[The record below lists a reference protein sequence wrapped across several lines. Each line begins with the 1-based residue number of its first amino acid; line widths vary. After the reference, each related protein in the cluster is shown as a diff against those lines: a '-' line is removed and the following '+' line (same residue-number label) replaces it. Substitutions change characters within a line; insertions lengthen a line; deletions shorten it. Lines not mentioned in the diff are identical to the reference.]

1 MDDPLHLGNV
11 ITILSTKYGLVTGR
25 IVYRDLNMVRIVSQE
40 ASDRALEFPLI
51 TDGSRF
57 VPELGVSDIEIIEEQ
72 TSDYF
77 VDTLGARVGETLEFF
92 TLDGIEAGPN
102 GVVAEIM
109 KSPTKDSIRLED
121 GRTLKFR
128 GKGPELP
135 IAVIRVTTATTQA
148 EKETPEALP
157 QEAEPQEKQLDL
169 VALLRAIRPA
179 ATIETVPTAERTFP
193 DSMQREA
200 LLQDLVADI
209 SVKQRTNP
217 RRIRMIER
225 EVDLAIALKNS
236 ALLRGADGRSLG
248 PNMKSIRTLN
258 DAVAEGPVPAAIPI
272 VKAAKIL
279 NLDSVPPESQFKD
292 TDVFPRSLAQTESDS
307 EMLASIYLSGAAP
320 EFTGGIAAK
329 ARGLGFYSYLYDLFD
344 RDGRTLVGATEGSWS
359 EDQDVIRTAELGSPV
374 QGLSAGITVSAEA
387 TPAFLL
393 SDVTDRTIRVLRS
406 DQSIHVKSG
415 VRNMV
420 SPSDPTEVAGYVML
434 PIKAA
439 LSLRPPKRSGDL
451 PTALLYSVA
460 LDTDNL
466 PTLATTLRDLYSKEA
481 DPLHAWSTSDD
492 QVEIAPWLEKI
503 LPYAVHPSDSLGP
516 RGPRILAVLDS
527 LGLGSANVSP
537 PVHAVLDNW
546 IRKNQA
552 IWRNLL
558 KERRSAIQAVLDAE
572 TDRIFEPIS
581 GAESKLFPATSELR
595 AKALQDLID
604 TFKGRN
610 PSLTSWSMLTA
621 SMLTEAQGDGL
632 PLLWSYIQKADGLT
646 TTIDEV
652 NATLALEASQRFTI
666 KSKVVKNA
674 ALNALKAAPEI
685 STCAHVG
692 RLETIRNV
700 SDVLNRSRLL
710 RDFIETYQG
719 PRSGD
724 WMTCALCTAGCVC
737 YHEIMELEALAQPS
751 RMDSIQKQ
759 ILVRFGGER
768 YEGKI
773 VCKNCGQPLQDIDYD
788 DHVEFDDNGKPITS
802 RSVLTD
808 EQMAEVTETRLD
820 TPAALTFASA
830 SQRDIADALQV
841 IVDRAGIQM
850 PEEVTRRI
858 VRYTD
863 LYVGAR
869 APPPAAY
876 ETQRARAIASASTKI
891 KAATGTDIG
900 SVDVPTYA
908 AVLDQLRVT
917 ALTGLVALALQTTTM
932 EVTTPF
938 PLCEFSRGG
947 WPIEPEAPKDGKG
960 AVLYMACVV
969 ASIQREIT
977 PWRNLSWAGLT
988 KLESRRAAVLKATVS
1003 GLSIIVAGDPKTGP
1017 LSFTPEVRT
1026 ELVRAQTDTVAREQQ
1041 ALVSRKDRLTHG
1053 FRPEALPKSVS
1064 RPGVEKNPLPAV
1076 EAAIQAGTVA
1086 PGMRLELRNAM
1097 QQQALATISGLHEVS
1112 QGIKETQA
1120 IDSFCCPQPLQSL
1133 QAATVGPLGKAYG
1146 LLQTSHTRLWQ
1157 TQAEDMLDSVEPVV
1171 DETVYFKLFLR
1182 FCYQGPQVG
1191 RSHEFSFGHLC
1202 RQCGFSIR
1210 KPYDQIDFDKEGAEI
1225 LASQE
1230 GPLKIE
1236 VTAAAFEAL
1245 STAVR
1250 RSKRVSV
1257 SSKAVGTVPWTEG
1270 LSRLVET
1277 ATAKGP
1283 YEPFA
1288 SALTGI
1294 LAAPLPEVTN
1304 VLGRSQ
1310 AWGPLAIQYDELKA
1324 QITDRVG
1331 PLVPKQPGKDAER
1344 RARDAVAAFDT
1355 FDTLTEDPFVEGPRA
1370 LLEYWC
1376 AKVSAAGRGFGIT
1389 SVTGAKWFKI
1399 SQQHNELI
1407 NKLLT
1412 ENAAWFAPL
1421 PDGARPVLA
1430 KVADTLAPFI
1440 QTWMNHVRPSPTW
1453 TVEEARLTLRTI
1465 VFTVWRDA
1473 VSTTSWLYEDV
1484 TVAAER
1490 ETIASAISDW
1500 TRSLMLHA
1508 KVQVFKFSKDRI
1520 KQILQQRAELERTSV
1535 VKEFE
1540 DMKDDDQRAAEL
1552 MKKAFGIGRW
1562 SMGKNLQKYNSDLF
1576 EFESEQRLRMGIADA
1591 PVDPGLAENQGQGQ
1605 GQTQDYGL
1613 GGAAGP
1619 EDGYEVTQ
1627 EAEGDA

>member
-1 MDDPLHLGNV
+1 
-11 ITILSTKYGLVTGR
+11 
-25 IVYRDLNMVRIVSQE
+25 
-40 ASDRALEFPLI
+40 
-51 TDGSRF
+51 
-57 VPELGVSDIEIIEEQ
+57 
-72 TSDYF
+72 
-77 VDTLGARVGETLEFF
+77 
-92 TLDGIEAGPN
+92 
-102 GVVAEIM
+102 
-109 KSPTKDSIRLED
+109 
-121 GRTLKFR
+121 
-128 GKGPELP
+128 
-135 IAVIRVTTATTQA
+135 
-148 EKETPEALP
+148 
-157 QEAEPQEKQLDL
+157 
-169 VALLRAIRPA
+169 
-179 ATIETVPTAERTFP
+179 
-193 DSMQREA
+193 
-200 LLQDLVADI
+200 
-209 SVKQRTNP
+209 
-217 RRIRMIER
+217 
-225 EVDLAIALKNS
+225 
-236 ALLRGADGRSLG
+236 
-248 PNMKSIRTLN
+248 
-258 DAVAEGPVPAAIPI
+258 
-272 VKAAKIL
+272 
-279 NLDSVPPESQFKD
+279 
-292 TDVFPRSLAQTESDS
+292 
-307 EMLASIYLSGAAP
+307 
-320 EFTGGIAAK
+320 
-329 ARGLGFYSYLYDLFD
+329 
-344 RDGRTLVGATEGSWS
+344 
-359 EDQDVIRTAELGSPV
+359 
-374 QGLSAGITVSAEA
+374 
-387 TPAFLL
+387 
-393 SDVTDRTIRVLRS
+393 
-406 DQSIHVKSG
+406 
-415 VRNMV
+415 
-420 SPSDPTEVAGYVML
+420 
-434 PIKAA
+434 
-439 LSLRPPKRSGDL
+439 
-451 PTALLYSVA
+451 
-460 LDTDNL
+460 
-466 PTLATTLRDLYSKEA
+466 
-481 DPLHAWSTSDD
+481 
-492 QVEIAPWLEKI
+492 
-503 LPYAVHPSDSLGP
+503 
-516 RGPRILAVLDS
+516 
-527 LGLGSANVSP
+527 
-537 PVHAVLDNW
+537 
-546 IRKNQA
+546 
-552 IWRNLL
+552 
-558 KERRSAIQAVLDAE
+558 
-572 TDRIFEPIS
+572 
-581 GAESKLFPATSELR
+581 
-595 AKALQDLID
+595 
-604 TFKGRN
+604 
-610 PSLTSWSMLTA
+610 
-621 SMLTEAQGDGL
+621 
-632 PLLWSYIQKADGLT
+632 
-646 TTIDEV
+646 
-652 NATLALEASQRFTI
+652 
-666 KSKVVKNA
+666 
-674 ALNALKAAPEI
+674 
-685 STCAHVG
+685 
-692 RLETIRNV
+692 
-700 SDVLNRSRLL
+700 
-710 RDFIETYQG
+710 
-719 PRSGD
+719 
-724 WMTCALCTAGCVC
+724 MTCALCTAGCVC

-802 RSVLTD
+802 RSVLTE
-808 EQMAEVTETRLD
+808 EQMADVTTTRLD

-876 ETQRARAIASASTKI
+876 EAQRAKAIASASTKI

-960 AVLYMACVV
+960 AVLYMSCVV

-1026 ELVRAQTDTVAREQQ
+1026 ELVRAQTDTVAREEQ
-1041 ALVSRKDRLTHG
+1041 ALVSRRDRLTHG
-1053 FRPEALPKSVS
+1053 FRPEAMPRSVS
-1064 RPGVEKNPLPAV
+1064 RPGVEKNPLPAI
-1076 EAAIQAGTVA
+1076 EAAIQSGTVA
-1086 PGMRLELRNAM
+1086 PGLRIELRAAM
-1097 QQQALATISGLHEVS
+1097 QQQALATISGLHSES
-1112 QGIKETQA
+1112 QGVKETQA
-1120 IDSFCCPQPLQSL
+1120 IDSVCCPQPLQSL
-1133 QAATVGPLGKAYG
+1133 QVATVGPLGKAYA
-1146 LLQTSHTRLWQ
+1146 LLQGSNTRLWQ

-1171 DETVYFKLFLR
+1171 DETVYFKLFMR

-1191 RSHEFSFGHLC
+1191 RSHEFSFGNLC

-1257 SSKAVGTVPWTEG
+1257 ASKMVGVTRWIEG
-1270 LSRLVET
+1270 LGKLVE
-1277 ATAKGP
+1277 ASVP
-1283 YEPFA
+1283 SYEAFA

-1294 LAAPLPEVTN
+1294 LASPLPEVTD

-1331 PLVPKQPGKDAER
+1331 PLVPKQPGKDAEK
-1344 RARDAVAAFDT
+1344 RAREAVAAFDA
-1355 FDTLTEDPFVEGPRA
+1355 FDMLTEDPFVEGPRA

-1376 AKVSAAGRGFGIT
+1376 TKVSAAGRGFGIT

-1421 PDGARPVLA
+1421 PDSARPVLA

-1440 QTWMNHVRPSPTW
+1440 QTWMKHVRPSSGW
-1453 TVEEARLTLRTI
+1453 TAEEARLTLRTI
-1465 VFTVWRDA
+1465 VFTAWRDA

-1490 ETIASAISDW
+1490 ETCAAAIADW
-1500 TRSLMLHA
+1500 TRALMLHA
-1508 KVQVFKFSKDRI
+1508 KAQVFKFSKERI

-1591 PVDPGLAENQGQGQ
+1591 PVDPALAEGQA
-1605 GQTQDYGL
+1605 QTQAQDYGL
-1613 GGAAGP
+1613 GGATGP

>member
-1 MDDPLHLGNV
+1 
-11 ITILSTKYGLVTGR
+11 VT
-25 IVYRDLNMVRIVSQE
+25 
-40 ASDRALEFPLI
+40 
-51 TDGSRF
+51 
-57 VPELGVSDIEIIEEQ
+57 DIEIIEEQ
-72 TSDYF
+72 SSDYF

-135 IAVIRVTTATTQA
+135 IAVIRVTTASGP
-148 EKETPEALP
+148 ETLSPEAP
-157 QEAEPQEKQLDL
+157 VPEAMQEPQEKQIDIL
-169 VALLRAIRPA
+169 ALLRAVRPA
-179 ATIETVPTAERTFP
+179 ATVETIPTAERTFP
-193 DSMQREA
+193 DSMQRED
-200 LLQDLVADI
+200 LLQDLIADI

-217 RRIRMIER
+217 RRIRIVER

-236 ALLRGADGRSLG
+236 ALLRGPDGRSLG
-248 PNMKSIRTLN
+248 PNMKSIQTLS

-272 VKAAKIL
+272 IKAAKTL
-279 NLDSVPPESQFKD
+279 NLDSVPPESQFKA
-292 TDVFPRSLAQTESDS
+292 TDVYPRSLAQTESDS
-307 EMLASIYLSGAAP
+307 EMLASIYLNGAAP
-320 EFTGGIAAK
+320 EFTGAMVAK
-329 ARGLGFYSYLYDLFD
+329 AKGLGFYSYLYDLFD
-344 RDGRTLVGATEGSWS
+344 RDGRTLVGATDGSWS

-393 SDVTDRTIRVLRS
+393 SDVTDRSMRVLKADYS
-406 DQSIHVKSG
+406 THLKSG
-415 VRNMV
+415 ARNV
-420 SPSDPTEVAGYVML
+420 VAPSDPTAVAGYVML

-451 PTALLYSVA
+451 PTALLYSAA

-466 PTLATTLRDLYSKEA
+466 PTLATTLRDLYAEEA
-481 DPLHAWSTSDD
+481 DPLHAWSTTDAP
-492 QVEIAPWLEKI
+492 VEIATWLEKV

-516 RGPRILAVLDS
+516 RGPRILSVLDS
-527 LGLGSANVSP
+527 LGLGSANLSP

-546 IRKNQA
+546 IRKNQG
-552 IWRNLL
+552 IWKTLL

-572 TDRIFEPIS
+572 TDRVFEPIS
-581 GAESKLFPATSELR
+581 GTESKLFPATSEIR
-595 AKALQDLID
+595 AKALQDLLDI
-604 TFKGRN
+604 FKGRN
-610 PSLTSWSMLTA
+610 PSMPTSWSMLTG

-632 PLLWSYIQKADGLT
+632 PLLWSYIQKADSLT
-646 TTIDEV
+646 STIDEV
-652 NATLALEASQRFTI
+652 NATLALEASQRYTV

-674 ALNALKAAPEI
+674 TLNALKAAPEI
-685 STCAHVG
+685 SSCVHVS
-692 RLETIRNV
+692 RLETIRNI

-719 PRSGD
+719 PRTGD
-724 WMTCALCTAGCVC
+724 WMTCALCMGGCVC

-759 ILVRFGGER
+759 ILVRFGGAR

-773 VCKNCGQPLQDIDYD
+773 VCKNCGQALQDIDYD
-788 DHVEFDDNGKPITS
+788 DHVEFDDSGKPITG
-802 RSVLTD
+802 RSVLTE
-808 EQMAEVTETRLD
+808 EQMADITETRLD

-841 IVDRAGIQM
+841 IVDRAGIRM

-891 KAATGTDIG
+891 KAATGTEIG

-947 WPIEPEAPKDGKG
+947 WPIEPEAPKDAKG

-977 PWRNLSWAGLT
+977 PWRNLSWAGMT

-1026 ELVRAQTDTVAREQQ
+1026 ELVRAQTDTVARETQ
-1041 ALVSRKDRLTHG
+1041 ALISRRDSLTHG
-1053 FRPEALPKSVS
+1053 FRPEANPKSVS
-1064 RPGVEKNPLPAV
+1064 RPGVEKNPLPAI

-1086 PGMRLELRNAM
+1086 PGLRLELRAAM
-1097 QQQALATISGLHEVS
+1097 QQQALATIAELHSLS
-1112 QGIKETQA
+1112 QGVKETQA
-1120 IDSFCCPQPLQSL
+1120 IDGVCCPQPLQSL
-1133 QAATVGPLGKAYG
+1133 QAVTVGPLGKAYG
-1146 LLQTSHTRLWQ
+1146 LLQGSNTRLWQ
-1157 TQAEDMLDSVEPVV
+1157 TQAEDMLDSVEPIV
-1171 DETVYFKLFLR
+1171 DETVYFKLFMR

-1250 RSKRVSV
+1250 RSKRVSAAT
-1257 SSKAVGTVPWTEG
+1257 KAVGTVPWTEG
-1270 LSRLVET
+1270 LSRLVE
-1277 ATAKGP
+1277 ATTKRP
-1283 YEPFA
+1283 SYEAFG
-1288 SALTGI
+1288 SSLTGI
-1294 LAAPLPEVTN
+1294 LASPLPEVTD

-1331 PLVPKQPGKDAER
+1331 PLVPKQPGKDA
-1344 RARDAVAAFDT
+1344 
-1355 FDTLTEDPFVEGPRA
+1355 
-1370 LLEYWC
+1370 
-1376 AKVSAAGRGFGIT
+1376 
-1389 SVTGAKWFKI
+1389 
-1399 SQQHNELI
+1399 
-1407 NKLLT
+1407 
-1412 ENAAWFAPL
+1412 
-1421 PDGARPVLA
+1421 
-1430 KVADTLAPFI
+1430 
-1440 QTWMNHVRPSPTW
+1440 
-1453 TVEEARLTLRTI
+1453 
-1465 VFTVWRDA
+1465 
-1473 VSTTSWLYEDV
+1473 
-1484 TVAAER
+1484 
-1490 ETIASAISDW
+1490 
-1500 TRSLMLHA
+1500 
-1508 KVQVFKFSKDRI
+1508 
-1520 KQILQQRAELERTSV
+1520 
-1535 VKEFE
+1535 
-1540 DMKDDDQRAAEL
+1540 
-1552 MKKAFGIGRW
+1552 
-1562 SMGKNLQKYNSDLF
+1562 
-1576 EFESEQRLRMGIADA
+1576 
-1591 PVDPGLAENQGQGQ
+1591 
-1605 GQTQDYGL
+1605 
-1613 GGAAGP
+1613 
-1619 EDGYEVTQ
+1619 
-1627 EAEGDA
+1627 